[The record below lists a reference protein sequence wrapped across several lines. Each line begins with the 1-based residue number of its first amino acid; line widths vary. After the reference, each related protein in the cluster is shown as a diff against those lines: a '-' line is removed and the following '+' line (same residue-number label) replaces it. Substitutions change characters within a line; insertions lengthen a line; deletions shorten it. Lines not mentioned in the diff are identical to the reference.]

1 MPEIDP
7 AGSATPRE
15 VGVALIGYGTVG
27 QGVAAL
33 LADHH
38 DQWVATLGLDVRL
51 RHVVVRDAGAPRDVP
66 APAGS
71 LTTDAAAAVAD
82 PAVQVVIE
90 VAGMVDEGRHLLADA
105 LRAGKHVVTANKALL
120 SAHGEELT
128 GLAQEHGVN
137 LLFEAAVAGGVPIV
151 RGLRD
156 LVRVDHVHTVE
167 GILNGSCNY
176 ILTAMSEGTDYETVA
191 ARAQELGY
199 LEADP
204 TADVS
209 GADSLRKLRL
219 LASMAFGGPVREEDI
234 DCTGID
240 RITAAD
246 ILALKA
252 APGGPREVRLLGRAQ
267 LVEPG
272 GQAYTAVV
280 EPVAVP
286 QDHWATGILGS
297 TNAVT
302 LGADHVGALTFSG
315 PGAGRYET
323 ASAVLTDLVDVLLG
337 TVPTASPLGDRA
349 LRNAR
354 DEVTGRWYV
363 RSSDA
368 LSDELEPLL
377 ERTHLTGPLSGLT
390 RVVARDELAP
400 WLDDPESCV
409 IGWEPAAHDLDPE
422 EAAR

>member
-1 MPEIDP
+1 MTT
-7 AGSATPRE
+7 AGSVGARP

-27 QGVAAL
+27 QGVAAG
-33 LADHH
+33 LAAHH
-38 DQWVATLGLDVRL
+38 DRWLTQLGVDVQL
-51 RHVVVRDAGAPRDVP
+51 RHVVVRDAAAPRDVP
-66 APAGS
+66 APPGT
-71 LTTDAAAAVAD
+71 LGTDAAAAVAD
-82 PAVQVVIE
+82 PAVDLVVE
-90 VAGMVDEGRHLLADA
+90 VAGMVDEGRRLLGDA
-105 LRAGKHVVTANKALL
+105 LRAGKHVVSANKALL
-120 SAHGEELT
+120 SAHGEELA

-156 LVRVDHVHTVE
+156 LVRVDHVHTVD

-219 LASMAFGGPVREEDI
+219 LASMAFGGPVLEEDI

-272 GQAYTAVV
+272 GEAYTAVV

-286 QDHWATGILGS
+286 QDHWAAGILGS

-302 LGADHVGALTFSG
+302 LGADQVGALTFSG
-315 PGAGRYET
+315 PGAGRHET

-337 TVPTASPLGDRA
+337 AVPTSSPLGDRR
-349 LRNAR
+349 LRNTR

-368 LSDELEPLL
+368 LSTQLEPLL
-377 ERTHLTGPLSGLT
+377 ERTHLTSPLSGLT
-390 RVVARDELAP
+390 GVVRRSELQP
-400 WLDDPESCV
+400 WLDDPGSCV
-409 IGWEPAAHDLDPE
+409 IRWEPAAHDLDAQE
-422 EAAR
+422 DDR